1 MQEDKLKKN
10 KKVCEILGLVF
21 NELKA
26 NKKISE
32 IAYESELSRSVIYY
46 IQQSKKDPQLTT
58 FWRLAEGFGIKPSE
72 LLKLLEDK
80 MPPDW
85 TILEE

>member
-1 MQEDKLKKN
+1 MSG
-10 KKVCEILGLVF
+10 GLPF
-21 NELKA
+21 HLITFKRRRSGFPA
-26 NKKISE
+26 RHQITE
-32 IAYESELSRSVIYY
+32 IAYEGELSRSVIYY

-85 TILEE
+85 AILEE